1 MGCRELIAKVTSP
14 STRIRRPRGRA
25 APNNAIPNLSVRH
38 LMAVLAVAKY
48 SSFIAAAS
56 ELLISQPGLS
66 RMIRN
71 VEDELGACL
80 FDRTTRQVT
89 LTSAGAEFIPLA
101 ERILR
106 DLELGIDTIR
116 ELRAQARGFLA
127 ISCPMSLATNFLPN
141 IIVEYKRLHPNV
153 TLQIQEGIQSSIS
166 EDIRLGHVDFGIG
179 DVLEPSDDLL
189 VDVLCTTHYRVV
201 FCNDHRFAGRSRVS
215 LRDLRDEPL
224 VSMPATSSIR
234 RIFDG
239 AAASDGFR
247 LNHTITANT
256 YSAVAE
262 LVRAGVGITILA
274 STSLPD
280 DPHLCSCRI
289 NPPVFTGTLAIMRLK
304 TRLLSAA
311 ASGFQTLVKRHFGGL

>member
-1 MGCRELIAKVTSP
+1 M
-14 STRIRRPRGRA
+14 
-25 APNNAIPNLSVRH
+25 AI
-38 LMAVLAVAKY
+38 LAVAKY

-56 ELLISQPGLS
+56 ELHISQPGLS

-71 VEDELGACL
+71 VEDELGASL
-80 FDRTTRQVT
+80 FERTTRQVT
-89 LTSAGAEFIPLA
+89 LTSAGTEFIPLA

-106 DLELGIDTIR
+106 DLELGIVTMR

-127 ISCPMSLATNFLPN
+127 ISCTMSLATNALPK
-141 IIVEYKRLHPNV
+141 IIFEYKRLYPNV

-166 EDIRLGHVDFGIG
+166 EDIRLGHADFGIG

-201 FCNDHRFAGRSRVS
+201 FCKDHRFAGRSRVS

-224 VSMPATSSIR
+224 VSMPATSNIR

-262 LVRAGVGITILA
+262 LVHAGVGITILA

-280 DPHLCSCRI
+280 DPRLCSCRI
-289 NPPVFTGTLAIMRLK
+289 TPPVFTGTLAIMRLK

-311 ASGFQTLVKRHFGGL
+311 ASGFQTLVKRHFRGL